1 MKRKIFIKSLFIV
14 CAFILSTPAFALQ
27 WGVFDDYDSKYQ
39 TRYGLSQIL
48 NTGSVYFSI
57 TQEET
62 KNKPT
67 KFQNEEENVK
77 NELENALNEE
87 NRKNELSSVVK
98 QAFKLWFTET
108 RKAIKEAGRE
118 DEFADIIPLLDR
130 SVKAIL
136 VDYKPNRN
144 FINFSF
150 TTNDRIHSLCSEVAG
165 ACFYRATKEIFF
177 PNPFTEEI
185 FYTKKALMGYLRTT
199 TVPILA
205 HEIGHYY
212 GLVDQYENF
221 GDSSPVY
228 RTSDRYFTGASMMG
242 TAPKI
247 YCDDVD
253 GFINLID
260 ITLSKQN
267 GWSERAKN
275 GWASFCN
282 GKTLPNYAQNVSYK
296 DTYYKM
302 GRPVNSLTQK
312 VSDSTAPARS
322 SSNTA
327 ASASNKNI
335 NSTGYPKPFTWHSD
349 KYKYTFTHHQKSGLL
364 ATKRDDQY
372 SYTYSYYKN
381 TENLPTIKVS
391 VAGKSEPFVITQQT
405 FRDYKYWELPVGY
418 DIPGNYDKRYVY
430 VDNNQCT
437 IKNYVPFSDYK
448 SYSLKYVNGK
458 LENDYT
464 YTFNLA
470 NNKVIVHKYE
480 KYRSPVCK
488 VSYGSGNEPLPLVTF
503 FDFSFT
509 EDLDA
514 INRDRFFLDTLAE
527 QAKMTRKELIERL
540 RTECKKTLHHT
551 ITDNA
556 KELCSYFKQVNDY
569 FNK

>member
-1 MKRKIFIKSLFIV
+1 MKNKIFIKSLFVI

-77 NELENALNEE
+77 NELGNALNEE

-150 TTNDRIHSLCSEVAG
+150 TTNTRMHSLCSDVAG

-199 TVPILA
+199 TVPMLA

-221 GDSSPVY
+221 GDASSVY
-228 RTSDRYFTGASMMG
+228 KTSDRYSRGSSMMG
-242 TAPKI
+242 AADKI

-267 GWSERAKN
+267 GWSQRAKN

-282 GKTLPNYAQNVSYK
+282 GKNVPNYAQNVSYK

-302 GRPVNSLTQK
+302 GRPVKSLAEN
-312 VSDSTAPARS
+312 VPVASTTTPKSAN
-322 SSNTA
+322 NTNTKP
-327 ASASNKNI
+327 SANNQI
-335 NSTGYPKPFTWHSD
+335 KPFTFYSS
-349 KYKYTFTHHQKSGLL
+349 KYQYNFTYNKNNLI
-364 ATKRDDQY
+364 ATKKDDSFFY
-372 SYTYSYYKN
+372 KYSYYRN
-381 TENLPTIKVS
+381 NGELTIKVS
-391 VAGKSEPFVITQQT
+391 AVGKEFFATKKT
-405 FRDYKYWELPVGY
+405 FEGKKAWELPAGY
-418 DIPGNYDKRYVY
+418 DIEGAYSTKRYIY
-430 VDNNQCT
+430 ADNYRCH
-437 IKNYVPFSDYK
+437 IVNYVPFSDK
-448 SYSLKYVNGK
+448 RSYSVDYIDGK
-458 LENDYT
+458 LQPEYT
-464 YTFNLA
+464 YSLPLGDS
-470 NNKVIVHKYE
+470 IVKLHKYE
-480 KYRSPVCK
+480 SLGHPVCQ
-488 VSYGSGNEPLPLVTF
+488 VTTN
-503 FDFSFT
+503 FD
-509 EDLDA
+509 
-514 INRDRFFLDTLAE
+514 I
-527 QAKMTRKELIERL
+527 ELIKFVGSAFDSIEGMVGVGKNPYILDDIAKAAGKTRGQIIDRL
-540 RTECKKTLHHT
+540 KTECKKTLHQS
-551 ITDNA
+551 ITNNT
-556 KELCSYFKQVNDY
+556 KELCSYFRKVDNY